1 METLWND
8 LGYGIRMLL
17 KSPGFTIIAV
27 ITLGLSIGANTAL
40 FSVVNGVLLNPLPYP
55 QPDRLA
61 TLSQKTAQF
70 ASASVSYPN
79 FLDWQKDNHTFEL
92 MAAYRTDDFN
102 LTGYGEAERLHGDMV
117 SSAFF
122 TMLGVQP
129 LMGRTFSGGEDR
141 LGATPVVVIGSGV
154 WKRKFGSSP
163 DILGKVITLTGTD
176 YTVIGVIPSKAGLE
190 PNNDVYVPIGQWR
203 EPTFRNRRMS
213 LGMRVLGRLAPGV
226 TFEQART
233 EMDHISHNLAV
244 SYPEADEG
252 KSVTIVPLKQSIVGD
267 ARPFLYVLLAA
278 VAFVLLIACANVA
291 NLLLARSNA
300 RMHEFAVRAAL
311 GAGRTRLVRQL
322 LTESVLLA
330 MLGGGLGLLVAGW
343 GTTSVLALMPDAL
356 PRANEISLD
365 GHVLFF
371 TLAITVL
378 AGILFGLAPA
388 FKISQSHVQETLRE
402 SGRGLSGARQRL
414 QGVLVVV
421 EIAIALVLLFGAG
434 LMIRSLTQLW
444 SVNPGFNPH
453 NVLTFGFSVAPS
465 LVSNPT
471 QSRAVLG
478 EFHDRVQALPGVEA
492 VSVAG
497 GSLPMDSDSE
507 LPFWLEGQPRPVT
520 DSEKN
525 WALLYLDQPDYLK
538 AMGIPLKRGRFFTSH
553 DDEHSTPV
561 AVIDEN
567 FARKFF
573 PDSDPLGKRVNLEY
587 VGAAEIVGVVGHV
600 KQWGLDSGS
609 DGRVQFQIHVPVL
622 QTPDKFMPLVASAM
636 TVVLRSYGPPLSLVP
651 SIRQAVGQ
659 MNSQQV
665 MYNVQTMDTIISW
678 SYATRRFA
686 MVLMGLFAAVALVL
700 SSVGIY
706 GVISYMVGQRTREIG
721 IRIALGA
728 PPKDVLRAVLSQ
740 GAKMALLGVA
750 IGIVAALALAHLLST
765 MLYGVS
771 PEDPLTFLGV
781 AGLLILVALAACY
794 IPARRAMRV
803 DPIIALRNE

>member
-1 METLWND
+1 
-8 LGYGIRMLL
+8 MLL
-17 KSPGFTIIAV
+17 KNPGFTIIAL
-27 ITLGLSIGANTAL
+27 ITLALGIGANTAL

-61 TLSQKTAQF
+61 ALSQKTVQF
-70 ASASVSYPN
+70 DSASVSYPN
-79 FLDWQKDNHTFEL
+79 FLDWQKDNHSFDL
-92 MAAYRTDDFN
+92 MAAFRSDDFN
-102 LTGYGEAERLHGDMV
+102 LTGYGESERLHGDMV

-122 TMLGVQP
+122 TILGVQP
-129 LMGRTFSGGEDR
+129 LMGRTFSGEEDR
-141 LGATPVVVIGSGV
+141 LGAAPVVVIGSGV
-154 WKRKFGSSP
+154 WKRKFGSSS
-163 DILGKVITLTGTD
+163 DILRKIITLNGTD
-176 YTVIGVIPSKAGLE
+176 YAVIGVIPSKSRLQ

-203 EPTFRNRRMS
+203 EPTFRDRRMS
-213 LGMRVLGRLAPGV
+213 FGMRVLGRLAPGV
-226 TFEQART
+226 TFERARI
-233 EMDHISHNLAV
+233 EMERISRNLAV
-244 SYPEADEG
+244 SYPEADAG
-252 KSVTIVPLKQSIVGD
+252 KSVTIVPLKQDIVGD

-311 GAGRTRLVRQL
+311 GAGRLRLVRQL
-322 LTESVLLA
+322 LTESVLLSI
-330 MLGGGLGLLVAGW
+330 LGGGLGLLFAGW
-343 GTTSVLALMPDAL
+343 GTTAVLALMPDAL
-356 PRANEISLD
+356 PRADEISLD
-365 GHVLFF
+365 SHVLLF
-371 TLAITVL
+371 TLAITVV

-388 FKISQSHVQETLRE
+388 FKISQCQVQQTLRE

-414 QGVLVVV
+414 QGILVVV
-421 EIAIALVLLFGAG
+421 EMAIALVLLCGAG

-465 LVSNPT
+465 LVSNPS
-471 QSRAVLG
+471 QSRGVLR
-478 EFHDRVQALPGVEA
+478 EFHDRIQALPGVEA

-507 LPFWLEGQPRPVT
+507 LPFWIDGQPRPVT

-525 WALLYLDQPDYLK
+525 WTLFYLDQPDYLK
-538 AMGIPLKRGRFFTSH
+538 TMGIPLQRGRFFTSH
-553 DDEHSTPV
+553 DDEHSTRV
-561 AVIDEN
+561 AVIDEA

-573 PDSDPLGKRVNLEY
+573 PHTDPLGKRVNLDLM
-587 VGAAEIVGVVGHV
+587 GAVEIVGVVGHL
-600 KQWGLDSGS
+600 KQWGLDSNS
-609 DGRVQFQIHVPVL
+609 SRFVQFQIHLPVL

-636 TVVLRSYGPPLSLVP
+636 TVVLRSYGPPLALVP
-651 SIRQAVGQ
+651 SLRQAVGR

-678 SYATRRFA
+678 TLATRRFA

-706 GVISYMVGQRTREIG
+706 GVISYMVGRRTREIG

-728 PPKDVLRAVLSQ
+728 PPQDVLRAVLTQ

-750 IGIVAALALAHLLST
+750 IGIAAALSLAHLLST

-771 PEDPLTFLGV
+771 VTDPATYLGV

-803 DPIIALRNE
+803 DPIIALRDD